1 MEVDFVVKS
10 IDFLVNIEDPLEV
23 DMIIDVGGIEDR
35 MVADRS
41 LEGTAE
47 VDMSIVV
54 AAVKGIADKDCYNLK
69 GYLVSH

>member
-23 DMIIDVGGIEDR
+23 DMITDVGGIEDR

-41 LEGTAE
+41 LEGTVV

-54 AAVKGIADKDCYNLK
+54 VEVMDIADKDCYNLR